1 MHFYLPP
8 TLTYFDPSLPF
19 PLPLN
24 SLRSYL
30 CESLVTVARLK
41 EKSSLLLESLAAS
54 LAAAFS
60 PYEVVS
66 ASARR
71 QCSRALLQVSSLAR
85 QGYLLGDFNTS
96 QKVADLVSEF
106 TVLNENTV
114 SNITT
119 QAIYPIN
126 TAVSNSQMHKQ
137 ILIHLLMCL
146 NVHTYF
152 YCDMHIFIHFPP
164 FLPLIPPVSFPP
176 ILLFSLPPSYP
187 LVIFTILLHSILI
200 SYSPLLPPS
209 IFMSSTMQLNALVKG
224 VETGMAA
231 GEIPVRLVTPNIQLT
246 IISSLLTDIGNS
258 TYSIPPTLSQTTYGA
273 VQSEIILGPE
283 GLNYCPKMG
292 SYAQLSVLQWSTN
305 PYAASKPV
313 LSPLLRFSSIVQAD
327 SAIVMADK
335 RTSYSSSVSTYTDSA
350 SDSLSR
356 TRNVLQTS
364 NTYKLPNT
372 PAYLL
377 LIQFSSPRNF
387 DFSAAVNYTSGG
399 VIKARSNYTLPVC
412 TRYDSA
418 TYGPCKGCDISS
430 YTNYNVTYSCYDVTQ
445 ICPSGVVR
453 RRLQDGD
460 EDVNSNFDEEG
471 EGEEEGGTQD
481 GEDVKTGARGS
492 SVRKGGSRELETTD
506 DDDSGAT
513 SSSPATY
520 GMLAQ
525 AVVAQLSSVLS
536 SNPFSKDLSQSST
549 VLVFSGCLT
558 GFIGLILIYLL
569 RKDRVEKMERKYL
582 RSQTN
587 IKARK
592 LLEEDIKHGRKGDRG
607 VLYHGYLSQFKREVQ
622 KDSSM
627 MTWIARTARSG
638 YLHSFKRTVVG
649 KSAHKQAV
657 FPSINEKVEI
667 ERQKGDDDTED
678 DGQYHNDTLENEINE
693 MHDSSHSH
701 SNSNINSRK
710 PYLSEAI
717 FTEFMHKLFPGH
729 AIFSKK
735 TSALFIIAVNH
746 DYLKTF
752 GGSSMTHS
760 RTVRFI
766 ELVSVVLV
774 SLFVDTVFFSV
785 FYSTASCNQYD
796 TKVKLNVTTSY
807 PPFLPN
813 PHSTSYPPFLPPS
826 YPPPHCAVYPSYSF
840 NLPPS
845 LFFPLHNHLNNPH
858 STVLLYCLI
867 AYIGIVHGSTIED
880 SVWSIAVHLAQ
891 GKI

>member
-1 MHFYLPP
+1 M
-8 TLTYFDPSLPF
+8 
-19 PLPLN
+19 
-24 SLRSYL
+24 R
-30 CESLVTVARLK
+30 
-41 EKSSLLLESLAAS
+41 
-54 LAAAFS
+54 
-60 PYEVVS
+60 
-66 ASARR
+66 
-71 QCSRALLQVSSLAR
+71 
-85 QGYLLGDFNTS
+85 
-96 QKVADLVSEF
+96 
-106 TVLNENTV
+106 
-114 SNITT
+114 
-119 QAIYPIN
+119 
-126 TAVSNSQMHKQ
+126 
-137 ILIHLLMCL
+137 
-146 NVHTYF
+146 
-152 YCDMHIFIHFPP
+152 
-164 FLPLIPPVSFPP
+164 
-176 ILLFSLPPSYP
+176 
-187 LVIFTILLHSILI
+187 
-200 SYSPLLPPS
+200 
-209 IFMSSTMQLNALVKG
+209 G

-231 GEIPVRLVTPNIQLT
+231 GEIPVKLVTPNIQLT
-246 IISSLLTDIGNS
+246 IISSLLTNIGNS

-292 SYAQLSVLQWSTN
+292 SYTQLSVLQWSTN
-305 PYAASKPV
+305 PYAVSKPI
-313 LSPLLRFSSIVQAD
+313 LSPLLRFSSTVQAD
-327 SAIVMADK
+327 SATVMTDR
-335 RTSYSSSVSTYTDSA
+335 RTSYSSSVSTYADLA

-356 TRNVLQTS
+356 TRSVLQTS

-387 DFSAAVNYTSGG
+387 NFLAAVNYTSGG

-412 TRYDSA
+412 TRYDNA
-418 TYGPCKGCDISS
+418 AYGPCLGCDISS

-445 ICPSGVVR
+445 ICPTGVVR
-453 RRLQDGD
+453 RRLQGGD
-460 EDVNSNFDEEG
+460 EDMNSNLDEEIEG
-471 EGEEEGGTQD
+471 EGEGEGEAEGGTLNGDED
-481 GEDVKTGARGS
+481 GDDVQTGARGS
-492 SVRKGGSRELETTD
+492 SVGRGDSRELETTD
-506 DDDSGAT
+506 DDDSTAT

-536 SNPFSKDLSQSST
+536 SNPFSKDLTQSST

-569 RKDRVEKMERKYL
+569 RKDRVEKMEKKYL

-592 LLEEDIKHGRKGDRG
+592 LLEEDIKLGRKGDRG

-649 KSAHKQAV
+649 KSVHKQAV
-657 FPSINEKVEI
+657 FPSINEETKK

-678 DGQYHNDTLENEINE
+678 DGQHYNHMMENEISE
-693 MHDSSHSH
+693 IHDSSH
-701 SNSNINSRK
+701 SNSNIDTRK

-735 TSALFIIAVNH
+735 TSALFVIAVNH
-746 DYLKTF
+746 DYLKMF

-785 FYSTASCNQYD
+785 FYSTTSCNQHD
-796 TKVKLNVTTSY
+796 TKVKLNVNTSS
-807 PPFLPN
+807 PPLLSSLPLIV
-813 PHSTSYPPFLPPS
+813 PLTLLSSLPLTLPLIVPLTLPFPSTSLPLFSPPQFMRIIP
-826 YPPPHCAVYPSYSF
+826 
-840 NLPPS
+840 
-845 LFFPLHNHLNNPH
+845 
-858 STVLLYCLI
+858 VLLFYCTVSLHI
-867 AYIGIVHGSTIED
+867 
-880 SVWSIAVHLAQ
+880 
-891 GKI
+891 

>member
-1 MHFYLPP
+1 
-8 TLTYFDPSLPF
+8 
-19 PLPLN
+19 
-24 SLRSYL
+24 
-30 CESLVTVARLK
+30 
-41 EKSSLLLESLAAS
+41 
-54 LAAAFS
+54 
-60 PYEVVS
+60 
-66 ASARR
+66 
-71 QCSRALLQVSSLAR
+71 
-85 QGYLLGDFNTS
+85 
-96 QKVADLVSEF
+96 
-106 TVLNENTV
+106 
-114 SNITT
+114 
-119 QAIYPIN
+119 
-126 TAVSNSQMHKQ
+126 
-137 ILIHLLMCL
+137 
-146 NVHTYF
+146 
-152 YCDMHIFIHFPP
+152 
-164 FLPLIPPVSFPP
+164 
-176 ILLFSLPPSYP
+176 
-187 LVIFTILLHSILI
+187 
-200 SYSPLLPPS
+200 
-209 IFMSSTMQLNALVKG
+209 MSSTMQVNALVKG

-231 GEIPVRLVTPNIQLT
+231 GEVPVRLVTPNIQLT
-246 IISSLLTDIGNS
+246 IISSLLTNIGNS

-327 SAIVMADK
+327 SATVMTDK
-335 RTSYSSSVSTYTDSA
+335 RRLYSSSVSTYADSA
-350 SDSLSR
+350 SDSIFR

-387 DFSAAVNYTSGG
+387 NFSAAVNYTSRGL
-399 VIKARSNYTLPVC
+399 IKARSNYTLPVC

-418 TYGPCKGCDISS
+418 TYGPCQGCDISS

-453 RRLQDGD
+453 RRLQGDD
-460 EDVNSNFDEEG
+460 EDMNSNADEEG
-471 EGEEEGGTQD
+471 EGEGGTQG
-481 GEDVKTGARGS
+481 GEEEGENVKTGARGS
-492 SVRKGGSRELETTD
+492 FVGRGGSRELETTD

-536 SNPFSKDLSQSST
+536 SNPFSKDLTQSST

-558 GFIGLILIYLL
+558 GCIGLILIYLL
-569 RKDRVEKMERKYL
+569 RKDRVEKMEKKYL

-627 MTWIARTARSG
+627 MTWVARTARSG

-649 KSAHKQAV
+649 KSSHKHAV
-657 FPSINEKVEI
+657 FPSINKKIEI

-678 DGQYHNDTLENEINE
+678 DGQYHNDTMENEINE
-693 MHDSSHSH
+693 MHDSSH

-746 DYLKTF
+746 DYLKMF

-785 FYSTASCNQYD
+785 FYSTTSCNQYD
-796 TKVKLNVTTSY
+796 TKVKLNVITSY
-807 PPFLPN
+807 PPFLPP
-813 PHSTSYPPFLPPS
+813 PHGTLHPPFLPPS
-826 YPPPHCAVYPSYSF
+826 YPPPHCTSYIFFSF

-845 LFFPLHNHLNNPH
+845 LFPSTIISNNPH
-858 STVLLYCLI
+858 STVLLYCRL

-880 SVWSIAVHLAQ
+880 SVWSIAVHMAQ
-891 GKI
+891 GNI